1 VESNSKRDI
10 FKSFSMQIET
20 PSPIRVKL
28 MSKESAD
35 KCIDEYSAL
44 KNFKS
49 PENIK
54 TNFAVKP

>member
-1 VESNSKRDI
+1 
-10 FKSFSMQIET
+10 MQIET